1 MHPAD
6 QVEAF
11 RRLADAGSTAAAI
24 AARFGVSKRTVE
36 KRLRLGNA
44 APVLLEAYR
53 ASEID
58 LETLMAFAVTTDQ
71 AHQTAVWETV
81 SQQGW
86 GMARSSFYAMTS
98 GQHAEQPPAKRRG
111 PKPAISDQALL
122 VAIEEAKLSNRTAT
136 RVFVPDAAG
145 DTSFVETRSIPNT
158 AGQSFGW
165 FIACLSALRIH
176 PLGVDCVRRMA
187 SESILHVV
195 CVGFGAWT

>member
-81 SQQGW
+81 SQQG
-86 GMARSSFYAMTS
+86 
-98 GQHAEQPPAKRRG
+98 
-111 PKPAISDQALL
+111 
-122 VAIEEAKLSNRTAT
+122 
-136 RVFVPDAAG
+136 
-145 DTSFVETRSIPNT
+145 
-158 AGQSFGW
+158 
-165 FIACLSALRIH
+165 
-176 PLGVDCVRRMA
+176 
-187 SESILHVV
+187 
-195 CVGFGAWT
+195 